1 MLKYPIEKN
10 YMKAKILIVDDHKV
24 VRDGVAL
31 YLENDPD
38 FEVIDQVAN
47 GLEALDFLEKEK
59 VDLVIIDINMD
70 GLDGIETTRR
80 IMKVSKD
87 IRVLALTMHNDY
99 QHIKAMMDAGAS
111 GYILKSCDEK
121 EMKEAI
127 NAILGDEIYYSK
139 EVAQTVMNNL
149 AKKKPKNSGDALPTP
164 LTPREKEI
172 YRLILEEDSN
182 QEIADKLFISVRTV
196 EVHKRNLLE
205 KTGAKNS
212 TGLVLYAIKNN
223 LFEGI

>member
-1 MLKYPIEKN
+1 
-10 YMKAKILIVDDHKV
+10 MKAKILIVDDHKV

-38 FEVIDQVAN
+38 YEVIDQAAN
-47 GLEALDFLEKEK
+47 GLEALDFLEKKNEK

-80 IMKVSKD
+80 IMKVNKN

-111 GYILKSCDEK
+111 GYILKSCDEN

-149 AKKKPKNSGDALPTP
+149 AKKKPKSTGEALPTP

>member
-1 MLKYPIEKN
+1 
-10 YMKAKILIVDDHKV
+10 MKAKILIVDDHKV

-38 FEVIDQVAN
+38 YEVVNQVS
-47 GLEALDFLEKEK
+47 GGMEALELLEKEK
-59 VDLVIIDINMD
+59 IDLVIIDINMD
-70 GLDGIETTRR
+70 DLDGIETTRR
-80 IMKVSKD
+80 IMKISKD

-111 GYILKSCDEK
+111 GYILKSCDEN

-127 NAILGDEIYYSK
+127 SSILNDEIYYSK

-149 AKKKPKNSGDALPTP
+149 AKKKVRTPGEGLPTP

-172 YRLILEEDSN
+172 YRLILQEDSN
-182 QEIADKLFISVRTV
+182 QEIAEKLFISVRTV

-212 TGLVLYAIKNN
+212 TGLVLYAIKNS
-223 LFEGI
+223 LFEDI

>member
-1 MLKYPIEKN
+1 
-10 YMKAKILIVDDHKV
+10 MKAKILIVDDHKV

-38 FEVIDQVAN
+38 YEVLDQAAN

-80 IMKVSKD
+80 IMKINKD

-111 GYILKSCDEK
+111 GYILKSCDEN

-127 NAILGDEIYYSK
+127 NAILEDEIYYSK

-149 AKKKPKNSGDALPTP
+149 AKKKPKSSGDALPTP

>member
-1 MLKYPIEKN
+1 
-10 YMKAKILIVDDHKV
+10 MKSKILIVDDHKV

-38 FEVIDQVAN
+38 YEVVNQVSS
-47 GLEALDFLEKEK
+47 GMEALNILEKEK

-70 GLDGIETTRR
+70 GIDGIETTRR
-80 IMKVSKD
+80 IMKISKD

-111 GYILKSCDEK
+111 GYILKSCDEN

-127 NAILGDEIYYSK
+127 AAILGDEIYYSK
-139 EVAQTVMNNL
+139 EVGQTVMNNL
-149 AKKKPKNSGDALPTP
+149 AKKKPKSGGDGLPTP

-182 QEIADKLFISVRTV
+182 QEIAEKLFISVRTV

-223 LFEGI
+223 LFEDI

>member
-1 MLKYPIEKN
+1 
-10 YMKAKILIVDDHKV
+10 MKSKILIVDDHKV

-38 FEVIDQVAN
+38 YEVVNQVSS
-47 GLEALDFLEKEK
+47 GMEALKILENER

-80 IMKVSKD
+80 IMKISKD

-111 GYILKSCDEK
+111 GYILKSCDEN

-127 NAILGDEIYYSK
+127 AAILGDEIYYSK

-149 AKKKPKNSGDALPTP
+149 AKKKPKSGSDGLPTP

-182 QEIADKLFISVRTV
+182 QEIAEKLFISVRTV

-223 LFEGI
+223 LFEDI

>member
-1 MLKYPIEKN
+1 
-10 YMKAKILIVDDHKV
+10 MKAKILIVDDHKV

-38 FEVIDQVAN
+38 YEVADQVSS
-47 GLEALDFLEKEK
+47 GMEALDLLQREKI
-59 VDLVIIDINMD
+59 DLVIIDINMD
-70 GLDGIETTRR
+70 GIDGIETTRR
-80 IMKVSKD
+80 ITKISKE

-127 NAILGDEIYYSK
+127 SSILNDEVYYSK

-149 AKKKPKNSGDALPTP
+149 AKKKHKNEGLPTP

-172 YRLILEEDSN
+172 YRLILKEDSN

-223 LFEGI
+223 LFDDL

>member
-1 MLKYPIEKN
+1 
-10 YMKAKILIVDDHKV
+10 MKAKILIVDDHKV

-38 FEVIDQVAN
+38 YEVLDQAAN

-80 IMKVSKD
+80 IMKINKD

-111 GYILKSCDEK
+111 GYILKSCDEN

-127 NAILGDEIYYSK
+127 NAILEDEIYYSK

-149 AKKKPKNSGDALPTP
+149 AKKKPKSSADALPTP